1 MNNKLI
7 KTALFFGIPS
17 FCILQLNN
25 KNKIEEEIN
34 ETSLFEKDKIPI
46 KGLCD
51 SLFSSKK

>member
-25 KNKIEEEIN
+25 KNKIEE
-34 ETSLFEKDKIPI
+34 SLFEKDKIPI
-46 KGLCD
+46 EGLCD
-51 SLFSSKK
+51 SLFSSKKK